1 MSSNEVRVKVI
12 ESKIKKGVTTN
23 IISMTKDFTKFNNII
38 GLPKHPQTFK
48 EQNLTKIQMKVFD
61 AVMKPKRQ
69 NKLHLN
75 KARQNGWTELIL
87 RGLAFNMF
95 DKYAGGKIV
104 IMAGTREKT
113 TKDIFTRFKALFKHI
128 PEYVM
133 EDGPLYL
140 KLYNGAAAYGFPANP
155 EAVTGWT
162 KIKAFFLDES
172 TKWNLIDDYPVVNS
186 VMPIVRTN
194 KADLFMISTPK
205 GPRGFFYDFDIA
217 ENDFH
222 KFVIDIW
229 EGGKELY
236 SRD

>member
-12 ESKIKKGVTTN
+12 ESKIKKGITTN

-38 GLPKHPQTFK
+38 GLPKHPQTFR
-48 EQNLTKIQMKVFD
+48 EHCLTNIQMKLFNEGIHPT
-61 AVMKPKRQ
+61 KQ

-87 RGLAFNMF
+87 RALAFHSF
-95 DKYAGGKIV
+95 HKYAGGKI
-104 IMAGTREKT
+104 IIIAGTREKT
-113 TKDIFTRFKALFKHI
+113 TKDIFYRFMSLFNNI
-128 PEYVM
+128 QEYVA
-133 EDGPLYL
+133 EKGALYM
-140 KLYNGAAAYGFPANP
+140 KLINGTEIYGMPANP

-162 KIKAFFLDES
+162 KIKAIFMDEAA
-172 TKWNLIDDYPVVNS
+172 KWNLVDDYPVINAI
-186 VMPIVRTN
+186 MPIVRTN

-217 ENDFH
+217 DNDFH